1 MQGVQILEADAV
13 VSCDMPQA
21 DQVRGKLREFI
32 ARRRQP
38 GTDGIAMGNKVLPV
52 TS

>member
-1 MQGVQILEADAV
+1 
-13 VSCDMPQA
+13 MPQA

-38 GTDGIAMGNKVLPV
+38 GTDGMAMGNESAACYQLDRMI
-52 TS
+52 

>member
-1 MQGVQILEADAV
+1 
-13 VSCDMPQA
+13 MPQA

-38 GTDGIAMGNKVLPV
+38 GTDEIAVGNESAACYQLDRMI
-52 TS
+52 